1 MWLLP
6 ALSLVSSAAARVYYR
21 LTVTGERLPVVGLAG
36 LRIRE
41 RWRGAWSDA
50 SRFLLLRSRRRLIEN
65 LRVKQKDLAVRL
77 KALYD
82 AWEQTAH
89 N

>member
-1 MWLLP
+1 MR
-6 ALSLVSSAAARVYYR
+6 LV
-21 LTVTGERLPVVGLAG
+21 
-36 LRIRE
+36 
-41 RWRGAWSDA
+41 
-50 SRFLLLRSRRRLIEN
+50 EN
-65 LRVKQKDLAVRL
+65 LRVKQQDLAVRL